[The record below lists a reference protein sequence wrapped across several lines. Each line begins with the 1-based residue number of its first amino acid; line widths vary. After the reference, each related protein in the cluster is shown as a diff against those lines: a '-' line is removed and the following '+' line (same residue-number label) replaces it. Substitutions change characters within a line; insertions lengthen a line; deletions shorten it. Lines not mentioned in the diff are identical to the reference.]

1 MMNRK
6 AEKMREEKNVVDF
19 GLVKS
24 GVLSIT
30 VSFRLCATNRMG
42 SGYLQI

>member
-6 AEKMREEKNVVDF
+6 AEKMREEKHVVDS
-19 GLVKS
+19 GLVES

-30 VSFRLCATNRMG
+30 VSFSLCATNRKG